1 MALPLIALLALAGV
15 ASTAIA
21 CAPTS
26 GGPLSATAPVPPV
39 ARSWVGL
46 TQAACPALPGP
57 FIAAVMSQESGFR
70 PDAYADDSNGGTW
83 GLFQVNASIWRNAYG
98 APWNADLNGNGIW
111 DVKEPEIHAAIGGKY
126 LCGRLEGVR
135 QIRAAHPEWASTRE
149 LTELDGL
156 VIAHNA
162 GESRLQ
168 RYPAIP
174 TVTKHF
180 IANVRQR
187 MADWAAADITTGAH
201 ATSSPGTVPTLEIG
215 EPPTIRDPGASTQG
229 CATVAEPSTASAVGA
244 KLARAVALVNRSVKS
259 NEQWGQAYPVLPNQE
274 H

>member
-1 MALPLIALLALAGV
+1 MKKLTVLVALLGGVMALPLIALLALVGV
-15 ASTAIA
+15 AGTAIA

-26 GGPLSATAPVPPV
+26 GGPLSSSRSPLSASAPVPAA

-57 FIAAVMSQESGFR
+57 FIAAVMAQESGFH
-70 PDAYADDSNGGTW
+70 PDAYAGDSNGGTW
-83 GLFQVNASIWRNAYG
+83 GLFQVNASIWQNAYG

-111 DVKEPEIHAAIGGKY
+111 DVKEPEIHAAFGVKY

-135 QIRAAHPEWASTRE
+135 QIRAAHPDWASTRE

-162 GESRLQ
+162 GESQLR

-174 TVTKHF
+174 SITRKF

-187 MADWAAADITTGAH
+187 MTDWAAVDVSAAPS
-201 ATSSPGTVPTLEIG
+201 ATPLPSVVPALATDEQPTNSEPVTV
-215 EPPTIRDPGASTQG
+215 TQG
-229 CATVAEPSTASAVGA
+229 CMASGDVAPLRPTVDP
-244 KLARAVALVNRSVKS
+244 
-259 NEQWGQAYPVLPNQE
+259 
-274 H
+274 

>member
-162 GESRLQ
+162 GESQLR

-174 TVTKHF
+174 AITRQF

-187 MADWAAADITTGAH
+187 MTDWAAADITAATGA
-201 ATSSPGTVPTLEIG
+201 TPLPGAVPVLASGRQETTRDSAVTAQECLTPRADNPPTLQ
-215 EPPTIRDPGASTQG
+215 P
-229 CATVAEPSTASAVGA
+229 TASPSAAVG
-244 KLARAVALVNRSVKS
+244 
-259 NEQWGQAYPVLPNQE
+259 G
-274 H
+274 

>member
-1 MALPLIALLALAGV
+1 MKKLAFLVSLLGGVMALPLIALLARVGV

-26 GGPLSATAPVPPV
+26 GGPLSTTAPVPAA
-39 ARSWVGL
+39 ARAWVGL

-57 FIAAVMSQESGFR
+57 FIAAVMAQESGFR

-98 APWNADLNGNGIW
+98 APWNADFNNNGIW
-111 DVKEPEIHAAIGGKY
+111 DVKEPQIHAAIGGKY

-135 QIRAAHPEWASTRE
+135 QIRAAHPDWASTRE
-149 LTELDGL
+149 LSELDGL

-162 GESRLQ
+162 GESQLR

-174 TVTKHF
+174 AITKHF

-187 MADWAAADITTGAH
+187 MTDWAAADVTAAPSPSASPSGLPELTTG
-201 ATSSPGTVPTLEIG
+201 EQ
-215 EPPTIRDPGASTQG
+215 PTIGDAWVSTQT
-229 CATVAEPSTASAVGA
+229 CASAA
-244 KLARAVALVNRSVKS
+244 SRR
-259 NEQWGQAYPVLPNQE
+259 
-274 H
+274 

>member
-1 MALPLIALLALAGV
+1 MKKLIVLVSLLGGVMALPLIALLALAGV

-21 CAPTS
+21 CAPSS
-26 GGPLSATAPVPPV
+26 GGPLSAAAPVPAV

-57 FIAAVMSQESGFR
+57 FIAAVMAQESGFR

-83 GLFQVNASIWRNAYG
+83 GLFQLNASIWQNAYG
-98 APWNADLNGNGIW
+98 APWNADLNNNGIW
-111 DVKEPEIHAAIGGKY
+111 DVKEPQIHAAIGGKY

-135 QIRAAHPEWASTRE
+135 QIRTAHPNWASTRE
-149 LTELDGL
+149 LSELDDL

-162 GESRLQ
+162 GESQLR

-174 TVTKHF
+174 TITRQF

-187 MADWAAADITTGAH
+187 MTDWAAPAVTAAPTI
-201 ATSSPGTVPTLEIG
+201 TSSPRALSALPASEQPTIG
-215 EPPTIRDPGASTQG
+215 EPGIGTQE
-229 CATVAEPSTASAVGA
+229 CATSEAQATMQRTAD
-244 KLARAVALVNRSVKS
+244 
-259 NEQWGQAYPVLPNQE
+259 P
-274 H
+274 